1 MDIWH
6 AKIYQELKMPQRHLL
21 LGIIGSIIL
30 FVIAGLN
37 LTGSLRASEPQQ
49 DQERPIRVVTKEIEP
64 FVIKDQDRLTG
75 FSIDLWKEMASFAGV
90 QYEFVEAQT
99 VTEQLDAVLEGE
111 ADVAIAAISM
121 TAEREEDLDFSYP
134 YYLAGLQIMT
144 TGKPAS
150 TLSSL
155 FSFLFSSRFL
165 IGLAA
170 LFLILIAVGHI
181 TWLVER
187 KSNPDFPSS
196 YLIGIWEGLWWAA
209 ATVTTVGYG
218 DKTVKDKWGRL
229 LGIFWMFAGLFLIAN
244 FTAFVT
250 AEATVSR
257 LETSISGTDDLPGK
271 KVVTVNGTTSAEY
284 LREQRIPFRGVETI
298 EEAYDLLER
307 EDAEAIVYDA
317 PVLQYYAATSGNP
330 SLQVVGSPFNAEY
343 YGIALPTNS
352 PHKEQLN
359 KALLEIIENGT
370 FKELINKWY
379 LSDLG
384 Q

>member
-1 MDIWH
+1 
-6 AKIYQELKMPQRHLL
+6 MPQRRLL
-21 LGIIGSIIL
+21 LGIIGSFIL
-30 FVIAGLN
+30 FVMAGLY

-75 FSIDLWKEMASFAGV
+75 FSIDLWKEMALLAGV
-90 QYEFVEAQT
+90 QYEFVEVQT
-99 VTEQLDAVLEGE
+99 VSEQLDAVISGE

-121 TAEREEDLDFSYP
+121 TAEREEELDFSYP

-144 TGKPAS
+144 TGKPVS
-150 TLSSL
+150 TLSTL
-155 FSFLFSSRFL
+155 LSFLFSSRFL
-165 IGLAA
+165 IGLATF
-170 LFLILIAVGHI
+170 FLIMIVVGHVV
-181 TWLVER
+181 WLVER
-187 KSNPDFPSS
+187 KRNPDFPTS
-196 YLIGIWEGLWWAA
+196 YIKGIWEGLWWAA

-218 DKTVKDKWGRL
+218 DKTVVDKWGRL

-250 AEATVSR
+250 AEVTVSR
-257 LETSISGTDDLPGK
+257 LETSISSIEDLPGK
-271 KVVTVNGTTSAEY
+271 KVVTVSDTTSAEY
-284 LREQRIPFRGVETI
+284 LRQQRIPFRGVETI
-298 EEAYDLLER
+298 EEAYDLLESK
-307 EDAEAIVYDA
+307 EAEAIVYDA

-330 SLQVVGSPFNAEY
+330 SLQVVGTPFDAEY
-343 YGIALPTNS
+343 YGIALPTDS

-359 KALLEIIENGT
+359 KAILEIIENGT
-370 FKELINKWY
+370 FEELITKWY

>member
-1 MDIWH
+1 
-6 AKIYQELKMPQRHLL
+6 MPQHRLL
-21 LGIIGSIIL
+21 LGIIGSLSL
-30 FVIAGLN
+30 FVMAGLY
-37 LTGSLRASEPQQ
+37 LTGSLRASEPRQE
-49 DQERPIRVVTKEIEP
+49 QERPIRVVTKEIEP
-64 FVIKDQDRLTG
+64 FVIKDGDRLTG
-75 FSIDLWKEMASFAGV
+75 FSIDLWKELALLAGK
-90 QYEFVEAQT
+90 QYEFVEVQT
-99 VTEQLDAVLEGE
+99 VTEQLDAVINGD

-134 YYLAGLQIMT
+134 YYLAGLQILT
-144 TGKPAS
+144 TGEPVS
-150 TLSSL
+150 TLATL
-155 FSFLFSSRFL
+155 LSFLFSSRFL
-165 IGLAA
+165 IGLVT
-170 LFLILIAVGHI
+170 FFIILVIVGHI
-181 TWLVER
+181 VWFVER
-187 KSNPDFPSS
+187 KRNPDFPTS
-196 YLIGIWEGLWWAA
+196 YVKGIWEGLWWAA

-218 DKTVKDKWGRL
+218 DKTVVDKWGRI

-250 AEATVSR
+250 AEVTVSR
-257 LETSISGTDDLPGK
+257 LETSISSIEDLPGK
-271 KVVTVNGTTSAEY
+271 TVVTVSGTTSAEY

-298 EEAYDLLER
+298 EDAYDLLEN
-307 EDAEAIVYDA
+307 EEAEAIVYDA

-330 SLQVVGSPFNAEY
+330 SLQVVGSPFNGEY

-370 FKELINKWY
+370 FEELIAKWY

>member
-1 MDIWH
+1 MSQH
-6 AKIYQELKMPQRHLL
+6 RLPF
-21 LGIIGSIIL
+21 GIIGSFIL
-30 FVIAGLN
+30 FVLAGLY
-37 LTGSLRASEPQQ
+37 LTGSLRASAPQQ

-64 FVIKDQDRLTG
+64 FVIKDQDRFTG
-75 FSIDLWKEMASFAGV
+75 FSIDLWKEITLLIGR
-90 QYEFVEAQT
+90 QYEFVEVQT
-99 VTEQLDAVLEGE
+99 VTEQLDAVIEGE

-121 TAEREEDLDFSYP
+121 TADREEQLDFSYP

-144 TGKPAS
+144 TGKQVS

-155 FSFLFSSRFL
+155 FGFLFSSRFL

-170 LFLILIAVGHI
+170 LFVILVAVGHI

-187 KSNPDFPSS
+187 KSNPDFPSN
-196 YLIGIWEGLWWAA
+196 YLMGIWEGLWWAA

-257 LETSISGTDDLPGK
+257 LNTSISGIEDLPGK
-271 KVVTVNGTTSAEY
+271 KVVTVSGTTSADY
-284 LREQRIPFRGVETI
+284 LREQRIIFRGVETI
-298 EEAYDLLER
+298 EEAYDLLKSE
-307 EDAEAIVYDA
+307 EAEAIVYDA
-317 PVLQYYAATSGNP
+317 PILQYYTATSGDP
-330 SLQVVGSPFNAEY
+330 SLQVVGTPFNAEF
-343 YGIALPTNS
+343 YGMALPSDS
-352 PHKEQLN
+352 PYKEELN

-370 FKELINKWY
+370 FEELINKWY

>member
-1 MDIWH
+1 
-6 AKIYQELKMPQRHLL
+6 MPKRRLL
-21 LGIIGSIIL
+21 LRIIGSFIL
-30 FVIAGLN
+30 FMSAGLY

-64 FVIKDQDRLTG
+64 FVIKDQERLTG
-75 FSIDLWKEMASFAGV
+75 FSIDLWKEMALLAGV
-90 QYEFVEAQT
+90 QYEFVEVPT
-99 VTEQLDAVLEGE
+99 VHEQLDAVIEGD

-134 YYLAGLQIMT
+134 YYLSGLQIMT
-144 TGKPAS
+144 TGKPTS
-150 TLSSL
+150 TLSTL
-155 FSFLFSSRFL
+155 LSFLFSSRFL

-170 LFLILIAVGHI
+170 LLVILIIVGHI

-187 KSNPDFPSS
+187 KDNPDFPTS
-196 YLIGIWEGLWWAA
+196 YLSGIWEGLWWAA

-257 LETSISGTDDLPGK
+257 LETSISGIEDLPGK
-271 KVVTVNGTTSAEY
+271 MVVTVSGTTSAEY
-284 LREQRIPFRGVETI
+284 LREQRITFRGVETI
-298 EEAYDLLER
+298 EEAYDLLEN
-307 EDAEAIVYDA
+307 EEADAIVYDA

-330 SLQVVGSPFNAEY
+330 SLQVVGSPFNSEF
-343 YGIALPTNS
+343 YGIALPADS

-370 FKELINKWY
+370 FEELTTKWH